1 MSSFVER
8 YWEPAS
14 TFGLSRRDQAGGTYR
29 AFVPG
34 LLGKQGPSVSVA
46 AFSAI
51 ADAQSAVSRADGIVG
66 ESGLYLN
73 HLLLRSESIASSL
86 IEGHVI
92 SAKKLAVAD
101 VLGRGKENAVA
112 VLRNLRAMEY
122 AIDVVAQ
129 KWNLELEDLVELQ
142 RTIAPDLAPGFRDQQ
157 NWIGGGYSPLTASFV
172 PPPEDQVIPLLE
184 DLLVYVN
191 ESEHPPLLK
200 AAIAHAQFET
210 IHPFVDGNGRTGRAL
225 IHTILKRDGIT
236 DRAVL
241 PISTVFSTAKDHY
254 IAGLTA
260 FRENPPQL
268 DLWVREFGASAVRAA
283 ANVIQLKERADELDA
298 ILAERHH
305 AWRSKQGI
313 SAAPRAGSTVERVRR
328 DLTAQPVV
336 TIGTVTTRYEVT
348 RPAAERALQELADAG
363 VVSVS
368 KNHRGV
374 PAAYVSD
381 EHLNLVTLTE
391 RSNKAGGW
399 DTANEATASRLA
411 VPETPLRWTSD
422 VRSTPHSAKN
432 PWDGSWPHAQGGQG
446 PMGPGHHGPSYGM

>member
-1 MSSFVER
+1 MNEYVER
-8 YWEPAS
+8 QWEPSS
-14 TFGLSRRDQAGGTYR
+14 TFGLSRRDRTGGTYR
-29 AFVPG
+29 AFVPSG
-34 LLGKQGPSVSVA
+34 LGSRGPEVSATTFSVV
-46 AFSAI
+46 
-51 ADAQSAVSRADGIVG
+51 ADAQSAVTRADGIVG

-92 SAKKLAVAD
+92 SAKKLALAD

-122 AIDVVAQ
+122 AIDVVAA
-129 KWNLELEDLVELQ
+129 KWDLELEDLVELQ
-142 RTIAPDLAPGFRDQQ
+142 QTIASDLPRGFRTQQ
-157 NWIGGGYSPLTASFV
+157 NWIGGGNSPLTALFV
-172 PPPEDQVIPLLE
+172 PPPEDQVVPLLE

-254 IAGLTA
+254 IEGLTA
-260 FRENPPQL
+260 FREEPPNV
-268 DLWVREFGASAVRAA
+268 DRWVQDFCQSAVRAA
-283 ANVIQLKERADELDA
+283 ANVIQMKERADELDT
-298 ILAERHH
+298 LLQERHH
-305 AWRSKQGI
+305 AWRTAQGI
-313 SAAPRAGSTVERVRR
+313 PAVPRTDSTVERVRK
-328 DLTAQPVV
+328 DLTSNPVV
-336 TIGTVTTRYEVT
+336 TVASAADRYGVS
-348 RPAAERALQELADAG
+348 RPAAERALIELADAG

-368 KNHRGV
+368 KNHRGAR
-374 PAAYVSD
+374 AAFVSD

-399 DTANEATASRLA
+399 DTADEATASRLA
-411 VPETPLRWTSD
+411 VPESTLRWDSD
-422 VRSTPHSAKN
+422 RDPAT
-432 PWDGSWPHAQGGQG
+432 PWDGSWPHAQSGQNHT
-446 PMGPGHHGPSYGM
+446 GPGHSGPSFGM